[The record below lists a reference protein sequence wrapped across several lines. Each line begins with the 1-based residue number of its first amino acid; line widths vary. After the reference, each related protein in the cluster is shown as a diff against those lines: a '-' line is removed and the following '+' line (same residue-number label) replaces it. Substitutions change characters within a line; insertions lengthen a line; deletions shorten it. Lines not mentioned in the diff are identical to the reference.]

1 MAGNETGR
9 KRSIIEGK
17 ERQPRQRRGRRKKGG
32 RGREGAGSWIL
43 ICTCKYRILNLG
55 ESGISLRAPS
65 FGSRLGRWPVPSER
79 DGASKMLKM
88 GMQDA

>member
-17 ERQPRQRRGRRKKGG
+17 EGQPRQRRGWRKKGG
-32 RGREGAGSWIL
+32 RGREGAGSWIS

-55 ESGISLRAPS
+55 ES
-65 FGSRLGRWPVPSER
+65 
-79 DGASKMLKM
+79 
-88 GMQDA
+88 